1 MNAREAKEMLDVSR
15 QYPDLV
21 AQVVPSPITF
31 EYDATISN
39 IIKAGSLGS
48 LVYVEV
54 RRLIPLLPSGSTPFN
69 QSPGFSAGL

>member
-1 MNAREAKEMLDVSR
+1 MHITTAEIDSLSPHLLQALNAREAKEMLDVSR
-15 QYPDLV
+15 QYPKLV
-21 AQVVPSPITF
+21 AQIVPSPITF

-54 RRLIPLLPSGSTPFN
+54 RHIRK
-69 QSPGFSAGL
+69 